1 MKEKRD
7 KKGRKW
13 RLVKPARPVGM
24 YDFSFTP
31 CGVEYCPNWGR
42 ELLSWEKRGLST
54 GKYVIFSLW
63 RNPDR
68 SASFECVASSLL
80 SDEGFQE
87 ADKLYKEAYEM
98 WLNRVAVLPDVEN
111 FSPGDV

>member
-13 RLVKPARPVGM
+13 RLVKPAYPVGT
-24 YDFSFTP
+24 YDFFFTP
-31 CGVEYCPNWGR
+31 YSVERCPDWGS
-42 ELLSWEKRGLST
+42 EILSWKKHELST
-54 GKYVIFSLW
+54 GEYVIFSLW

-68 SASFECVASSLL
+68 GVSFECVVSSLL

-98 WLNRVAVLPDVEN
+98 WLNRVAAFPDVEN